1 MRRIRSS
8 IQQKVLL
15 LLLSLALPP
24 LVLVGWLGLAGLQR
38 ARETAR
44 QEGII
49 ALSRQAETALALR
62 AQDKARF
69 YDTALQ
75 NVQQQVEALA
85 AYAEDRYAAPAA
97 PLSSDVV
104 WVAPAPNPA
113 LVAQYE
119 RQVAYAQ
126 GLIPVLRSAVAANS
140 LVSIGY
146 IGLEEGGI
154 IAFNDPTVV
163 DVLATYE
170 RFDPR
175 ERPWYRQAQAAGAT
189 IWTEAYVDANTGTLA
204 TTCATP
210 LYDAQGVFLGVLAFD
225 LLLATIQD
233 DLLMV
238 DFAQSGYAF
247 LVGDDGG
254 VIVRPDVLTTDVRWD
269 EPFQAENLRDSPSA
283 ELRAIAE
290 AMIDRGQGVQRLEI
304 NAQSSYM
311 AYAPITTAGWSVA
324 LVIPAA
330 EIVAPAEATGLRIA
344 AAQDQLRNQL
354 IALLL
359 VMAAAIGILG
369 LLLSLSFSRR
379 IQTVRSGV
387 QAAAGG
393 DLARRLPPAGL
404 DEIGELADAFNGM
417 AATLQEKVAELEQ
430 NAQQLVTL
438 NNVSNELKG
447 MLDLQVLLQRI
458 PAVICERFGF
468 DRAALYLVSGPQLR
482 VVGAAFGPDSAA
494 QARYFMEVANSAP
507 LRIDGSS
514 IEADVV
520 RSGKAIIV
528 DDPWNHPGV
537 LQPKQAASASHA
549 YVQVP
554 IFGREERVI
563 GLLSADY
570 NRTQRPI
577 QAQDAAQLFMFASM
591 VGLTIENARLYSDL
605 ERQVAVRTEE
615 LRAALA
621 QAQLADQRKSDFLAS
636 VSHELRTPLNAIIG
650 FSTVLLDDLDGPLA
664 PAQRED
670 VQSINRNGRFLLHLI
685 NDLLDLA
692 KIEAGHLNLEPRK
705 VDLCPLT
712 AEVVD
717 TVQALLRNQ
726 RMSLHN
732 ALPSNL
738 PLVCAD
744 GDRVRQILLNL
755 LANAVKFTNQGT
767 ITISGVTL
775 DEIDT
780 HGKIG
785 RCVAI
790 SVADTG
796 IGIASERH
804 KSIFEEFVQV
814 HERRPQVRGTGLGL
828 SIVRKLVE
836 AHHGR
841 IWLESAPGQGSTF
854 TFTLPVAV
862 PEHVT
867 STACNGRAP
876 GAHP

>member
-1 MRRIRSS
+1 MRRMRSS
-8 IQQKVLL
+8 IQQKILL

-24 LVLVGWLGLAGLQR
+24 LLLVGWLGLAGLQR

-44 QEGII
+44 QEGTA
-49 ALSRQAETALALR
+49 ALSRQAEIALALR
-62 AQDKARF
+62 AEDKARF
-69 YDTALQ
+69 YDASLQ
-75 NVQQQVEALA
+75 GIQRQVEALA
-85 AYAEDRYAAPAA
+85 AYAQARYTAPPT
-97 PLSSDVV
+97 PLSAEAV
-104 WVAPAPNPA
+104 WVAPSPNAA
-113 LVAQYE
+113 LLAQYE
-119 RQVAYAQ
+119 PQVRYAQ
-126 GLIPVLRSAVAANS
+126 SLIPLLRSAVAANS

-146 IGLEEGGI
+146 IGLEAGGV
-154 IAFNDPTVV
+154 IAFNDPAVV

-175 ERPWYRQAQAAGAT
+175 ERPWYRQAQAAGTT
-189 IWTEAYVDANTGTLA
+189 IWTDAYVDANTGTLT

-210 LYDAQGVFLGVLAFD
+210 LYDAQGDFLGVLAFD

-247 LVGDDGG
+247 LVGADGS
-254 VIVRPDVLTTDVRWD
+254 VIVRPDVLTADVRWD
-269 EPFQAENLRDSPSA
+269 EPFQAENLRDTSNA
-283 ELRAIAE
+283 DLRAIAE
-290 AMIDRGQGVQRLEI
+290 AMINRGQGVQQLEL
-304 NAQSSYM
+304 NAQPTYI

-324 LVIPAA
+324 LAIPAA

-359 VMAAAIGILG
+359 VMAAAIGLLG

-379 IQTVRSGV
+379 IQAVRSGV
-387 QAAAGG
+387 QALAGG
-393 DLARRLPPAGL
+393 DLTRRLPPAGQ

-417 AATLQEKVAELEQ
+417 AATLQGQVAELEQ
-430 NAQQLVTL
+430 NARQLATL
-438 NNVSNELKG
+438 NSVSNELKG
-447 MLDLQVLLQRI
+447 ILDLNSLFQRI
-458 PAVICERFGF
+458 PDVICERFGF
-468 DRAALYLVSGPQLR
+468 DRAALYMVVGDHLR
-482 VVGAAFGPDSAA
+482 VVGVSFGADSAA
-494 QARYFMEVANSAP
+494 QAHYFMEVANTAP
-507 LRIDGSS
+507 LRIDGPSV
-514 IEADVV
+514 EADVV

-528 DDPWNHPGV
+528 DDPWNHPRV
-537 LQPKQAASASHA
+537 SPSKQAASASNA

-570 NRTQRPI
+570 NRTRRPI
-577 QAQDAAQLFMFASM
+577 QAQDAAQLLTFASM

-605 ERQVAVRTEE
+605 ERQVAARTEE

-621 QAQLADQRKSDFLAS
+621 QARLADQRKSDFLAS

-650 FSTVLLDDLDGPLA
+650 FSTVLIDGIDGPLA

-692 KIEAGHLNLEPRK
+692 KIEAGHLNLDPQP
-705 VDLCPLT
+705 LALGPLT

-717 TVQALLRNQ
+717 TVLALMRNQ
-726 RMSLHN
+726 RVTLHN
-732 ALPSNL
+732 ALPRNL

-755 LANAVKFTNQGT
+755 LANAVKFTEQGT
-767 ITISGVTL
+767 ITLSGVTL
-775 DEIDT
+775 DEVDSN
-780 HGKIG
+780 GKIG

-796 IGIASERH
+796 IGIPADRH
-804 KSIFEEFVQV
+804 AAIFQEFVQV
-814 HERRPQVRGTGLGL
+814 HERRSPQRGTGLGL
-828 SIVRKLVE
+828 AIVRKLVE
-836 AHHGR
+836 AQHGR
-841 IWLESAPGQGSTF
+841 IWVESAPGQGSMF

-862 PEHVT
+862 VPTPMH
-867 STACNGRAP
+867 A
-876 GAHP
+876 

>member
-1 MRRIRSS
+1 MRSS
-8 IQQKVLL
+8 IQQKILL

-44 QEGII
+44 QEGIV
-49 ALSRQAETALALR
+49 ALSEQAETALALR

-69 YDTALQ
+69 YDAALQ
-75 NVQQQVEALA
+75 SVQQQVEALA
-85 AYAEDRYAAPAA
+85 AYAQMRYAEPAP
-97 PLSSDVV
+97 PLADPPV
-104 WVAPAPNPA
+104 WVAPMPSAALREQYAP
-113 LVAQYE
+113 
-119 RQVAYAQ
+119 QVAYAQ
-126 GLIPVLRSAVAANS
+126 SMVPLLRTAVATNS

-146 IGLEEGGI
+146 IGLEMGGV
-154 IAFNDPTVV
+154 IAFNDPAVV

-175 ERPWYRQAQAAGAT
+175 ERPWYQQARAAGTT

-210 LYDAQGVFLGVLAFD
+210 LYDAQGGLIGVLAFD

-238 DFAQSGYAF
+238 DFAQSGYAY
-247 LVGDDGG
+247 LVDDDGS
-254 VIVRPDVLTTDVRWD
+254 VIVRPDALQADVRWD

-283 ELRAIAE
+283 ELRAITE
-290 AMIDRGQGVQRLEI
+290 AMINREPGVRRLELDD
-304 NAQSSYM
+304 QSSYV

-330 EIVAPAEATGLRIA
+330 EIIAPAEATGLRIA

-354 IALLL
+354 VALLL
-359 VMAAAIGILG
+359 VMAAAIGLLG
-369 LLLSLSFSRR
+369 LLLSHSFSRR

-387 QAAAGG
+387 QAVAGG
-393 DLARRLPPAGL
+393 DLARRLSPAGQ

-430 NAQQLVTL
+430 NARQLATL
-438 NNVSNELKG
+438 NSVSNELKG
-447 MLDLQVLLQRI
+447 ILDLKALFQRI
-458 PAVICERFGF
+458 PDVICERFGF
-468 DRAALYLVSGPQLR
+468 DRAALYLVSGQTLR
-482 VVGAAFGPDSAA
+482 VVGVAFGPENAA
-494 QARYFMEVANSAP
+494 QARYFMEVANTEP
-507 LRIDGSS
+507 LRLDGHSV
-514 IEADVV
+514 EADVV
-520 RSGKAIIV
+520 RTGKAVIV
-528 DDPWNHPGV
+528 DDPWNHPHV
-537 LQPKQAASASHA
+537 VHPKQAASASNA

-570 NRTQRPI
+570 KRTQRLI
-577 QAQDAAQLFMFASM
+577 QAQDAGQLLMFASM

-605 ERQVAVRTEE
+605 ERQVAARTEE

-650 FSTVLLDDLDGPLA
+650 FSTVLLDGLDGPLA

-692 KIEAGHLNLEPRK
+692 KIEAGHLNLEPRN
-705 VDLCPLT
+705 VDLRPLT
-712 AEVVD
+712 AEVID
-717 TVQALLRNQ
+717 TVQTLLRNRQ
-726 RMSLHN
+726 ITLHS
-732 ALPSNL
+732 ALPNNV

-744 GDRVRQILLNL
+744 ADRVRQILLNL
-755 LANAVKFTNQGT
+755 LANAVKFTDQGT

-775 DEIDT
+775 DEIDA

-804 KSIFEEFVQV
+804 EAIFEEFVQV
-814 HERRPQVRGTGLGL
+814 HERRPRLRGTGLGL

-836 AHHGR
+836 AQHGR

-862 PEHVT
+862 PTRDAALKSSTVT
-867 STACNGRAP
+867 TAQP
-876 GAHP
+876 Q

>member
-1 MRRIRSS
+1 MRHMRSS
-8 IQQKVLL
+8 IQQKILL
-15 LLLSLALPP
+15 LLLGLALPP

-44 QEGII
+44 QEGIV
-49 ALSRQAETALALR
+49 ALSEQAETALALR

-69 YDTALQ
+69 YDTALGG
-75 NVQQQVEALA
+75 VQQQVEALA
-85 AYAEDRYAAPAA
+85 AYTEARYVLPVATPANEA
-97 PLSSDVV
+97 V
-104 WVAPAPNPA
+104 WVAPLPNPERLA
-113 LVAQYE
+113 EYAPQVSFAQSM
-119 RQVAYAQ
+119 
-126 GLIPVLRSAVAANS
+126 IPLLRTAVAANS

-146 IGLEEGGI
+146 IGLEAGGV
-154 IAFNDPTVV
+154 IAFNDPAVV

-189 IWTEAYVDANTGTLA
+189 IWTDAYVDANTGTLT

-210 LYDAQGVFLGVLAFD
+210 LYDAQGAFIGVLAFD

-238 DFAQSGYAF
+238 DVTQGGYAY
-247 LVGDDGG
+247 LVADDGS
-254 VIVRPDVLTTDVRWD
+254 VIVRPDVLRTDVRWD
-269 EPFQAENLRDSPSA
+269 EPFEPENLRDSSSA
-283 ELRAIAE
+283 DLRAITE
-290 AMIDRGQGVQRLEI
+290 AMIAREQGVRRLELD
-304 NAQSSYM
+304 AQFSYV

-324 LVIPAA
+324 LVVPAA

-354 IALLL
+354 LLL
-359 VMAAAIGILG
+359 LTIMAAAIGLMG

-379 IQTVRSGV
+379 IQAVRSGV
-387 QAAAGG
+387 QAVAGG
-393 DLARRLPPAGL
+393 DLAQRLPPAGY

-417 AATLQEKVAELEQ
+417 AATLQEKVAELER
-430 NAQQLVTL
+430 NAQQLATL
-438 NNVSNELKG
+438 NSVSNELKG
-447 MLDLQVLLQRI
+447 ILDLNTLLGRI
-458 PAVICERFGF
+458 PDVICERFGF
-468 DRAALYLVSGPQLR
+468 DRAALYLVVGAELR
-482 VVGAAFGPDSAA
+482 VVGVAFGPDSAV

-507 LRIDGSS
+507 LRIDGRSV
-514 IEADVV
+514 EADVV
-520 RSGKAIIV
+520 RSGKAVIV
-528 DDPWNHPGV
+528 DDPWNHPYV
-537 LQPKQAASASHA
+537 VQPKQAVSASNA

-570 NRTQRPI
+570 QRTRRPI
-577 QAQDAAQLFMFASM
+577 QAQDAGQLLMFANM

-605 ERQVAVRTEE
+605 ERQVAARTEE

-692 KIEAGHLNLEPRK
+692 KIEAGHLQLDPHEL
-705 VDLCPLT
+705 DLRPLA
-712 AEVVD
+712 AEVID
-717 TVQALLRNQ
+717 TVQTLVRN
-726 RMSLHN
+726 RRIVLHN
-732 ALPSNL
+732 ALPNNL

-744 GDRVRQILLNL
+744 GDRMRQILLNL
-755 LANAVKFTNQGT
+755 LANAVKFTDQGT
-767 ITISGVTL
+767 ITVSAVTL
-775 DEIDT
+775 DEIDSQ
-780 HGKIG
+780 GKIG
-785 RCVAI
+785 RCVAV

-796 IGIASERH
+796 IGIASDRH
-804 KSIFEEFVQV
+804 EAIFEEFVQV
-814 HERRPQVRGTGLGL
+814 HERRPHLRGTGLGL

-836 AHHGR
+836 AQHGR

-854 TFTLPVAV
+854 TFTLPVAASA
-862 PEHVT
+862 PEAAVKRFT
-867 STACNGRAP
+867 TLRQG
-876 GAHP
+876 